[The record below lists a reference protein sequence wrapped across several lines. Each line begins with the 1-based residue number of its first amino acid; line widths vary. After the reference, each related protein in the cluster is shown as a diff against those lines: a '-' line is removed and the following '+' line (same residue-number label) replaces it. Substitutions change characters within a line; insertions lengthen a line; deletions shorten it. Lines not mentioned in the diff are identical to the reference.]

1 MMSIKNP
8 YGHKTVITPDDMSK
22 NNTKKKKRA
31 RDTKGTLLN
40 IWHLIDEKRVQLII
54 VILMII
60 CSSALSLVGPF
71 LIGRIIDTKIIPKD
85 LTGLSKY
92 IIILISVY
100 TLLSITSY
108 IGSYMMVSI
117 AQRTVYLLRD
127 NLFRHFQK
135 LPVSYF
141 DKKQHGELM
150 SRMQNDIENVSQVLN
165 SSFIQFTSSVVTL
178 IGTLSIMLY
187 LSPLLTLLTVIIIP
201 IMFISLR
208 WITARTSVLY
218 SMRQRQ
224 LGIMNGYIE
233 EIVNGQTVVKAFSQE
248 HYVMKTFNEKADN
261 VKEYSFWAVT
271 FGGLIPKVMN
281 YLNNLSFAIVAGIGG
296 ILALNESAGV
306 TVGVIVI
313 FAEYARQFTRPLS
326 DLANQFNTVLSAIAG
341 AERVFD
347 IMNEPIEQDSKDAI
361 ALKNIEGN
369 IKFNNVNF
377 RYDEE
382 QKRPTIKDLSLEI
395 KSGES
400 AALVG
405 ATGAGKT
412 TIVQLILHYYDIES
426 GEILIDGKSITEI
439 TRASLRKEI
448 GVVLQ
453 DPYLFD
459 GTILDNIMY
468 GTPNATKEEAIEAAK
483 KANAHD
489 FIINLENGYSTVL
502 KGESGSLSQG
512 ERQLISIARCLLQ
525 DPKILLLDEATSSID
540 TVTEIKIQEALETLM
555 VGRTS
560 IIIAHRLNTV
570 KKADLVFV
578 LSHGEI
584 LESGTQEELIDKQG
598 VYYHMLNA
606 GDEEQIQELQ

>member
-1 MMSIKNP
+1 MSLRNP
-8 YGHKTVITPDDMSK
+8 YGHKSVFEDK
-22 NNTKKKKRA
+22 NRTQHPTKKKKRA

-40 IWHLIDEKRVQLII
+40 IWKLIDEKRIQLIV

-60 CSSALSLVGPF
+60 CSSILSLVGPF
-71 LIGRIIDTKIIPKD
+71 LIGHIIDTKIIPKE
-85 LTGLSKY
+85 LNGLPQY
-92 IIILISVY
+92 ILLLAIVYIMLSV
-100 TLLSITSY
+100 TSY
-108 IGSYMMVSI
+108 IGSFMMVSI
-117 AQRTVYLLRD
+117 AQRTVYLLR
-127 NLFRHFQK
+127 NQLFEHFQT
-135 LPVSYF
+135 LPVAYY
-141 DKKQHGELM
+141 DQKQHGELM

-187 LSPLLTLLTVIIIP
+187 LSPLLTLLTIIIIP

-208 WITARTSVLY
+208 WISARTSVLY
-218 SMRQRQ
+218 ALRQKQ
-224 LGIMNGYIE
+224 FGIMNGYIE

-248 HYVMKTFNEKADN
+248 KHVIDTFNEKAKD
-261 VKEYSFWAVT
+261 VREYSFWSIT

-296 ILALNESAGV
+296 ILALNQTAGV

-347 IMNEPIEQDSKDAI
+347 IMDEPSEKDDKEAQDYQNINGEIEFEHVEFK
-361 ALKNIEGN
+361 
-369 IKFNNVNF
+369 
-377 RYDEE
+377 YDPN
-382 QKRPTIKDLSLEI
+382 QKVPTIKDLSFKI
-395 KSGES
+395 HNGES
-400 AALVG
+400 VALVG

-412 TIVQLILHYYDIES
+412 TIVQLILHYYEVNK
-426 GEILIDGKSITEI
+426 GRILIDGIPINKI
-439 TRASLRKEI
+439 TRESLRSSI

-453 DPYLFD
+453 DSYLFD
-459 GTILDNIMY
+459 GTIKDNIMY
-468 GTPNATKEEAIEAAK
+468 GTPNAIYEEVVEAAK

-489 FIINLENGYSTVL
+489 FIEALENGYDTVL

-512 ERQLISIARCLLQ
+512 EKQLISIARCLLQ

-540 TVTEIKIQEALETLM
+540 TVTEIKIQEALDTLM
-555 VGRTS
+555 QGRTS
-560 IIIAHRLNTV
+560 VIIAHRLNTV

-578 LSHGEI
+578 LSHGELI
-584 LESGTQEELIDKQG
+584 ESGSQDALIEQQG
-598 VYYHMLNA
+598 IYYHMLNTN
-606 GDEEQIQELQ
+606 DDEQIKELN

>member
-1 MMSIKNP
+1 MSLRNP
-8 YGHKTVITPDDMSK
+8 YGHKSVFADK
-22 NNTKKKKRA
+22 NRTQNPTKKKKRA

-40 IWHLIDEKRVQLII
+40 IWKLIDEKRIQLII

-60 CSSALSLVGPF
+60 CSSILSLVGPF
-71 LIGRIIDTKIIPKD
+71 LIGHIIDTKIIPKE
-85 LTGLSKY
+85 LNGLPQY
-92 IIILISVY
+92 IILLAIVYIMLSV
-100 TLLSITSY
+100 TSY
-108 IGSYMMVSI
+108 IGSFMMVSI
-117 AQRTVYLLRD
+117 AQRTVYLLR
-127 NLFRHFQK
+127 NQLFKHFQT
-135 LPVSYF
+135 LPVAYY
-141 DKKQHGELM
+141 DQKQHGELM

-218 SMRQRQ
+218 ALRQKQ
-224 LGIMNGYIE
+224 FGIMNGYIE

-248 HYVMKTFNEKADN
+248 KYVIDTFNEKAKD
-261 VKEYSFWAVT
+261 VREYSFWSIT

-296 ILALNESAGV
+296 ILALNQTAGV

-347 IMNEPIEQDSKDAI
+347 IMDEPSEKDDKEAQDYQDINGEIEFEHVEFK
-361 ALKNIEGN
+361 
-369 IKFNNVNF
+369 
-377 RYDEE
+377 YDPS
-382 QKRPTIKDLSLEI
+382 QKVPTIKDLSFKI
-395 KSGES
+395 NNGES
-400 AALVG
+400 VALVG

-412 TIVQLILHYYDIES
+412 TIVQLILHYYEVNK
-426 GEILIDGKSITEI
+426 GRILIDGIPINKI
-439 TRASLRKEI
+439 TRESLRSSI

-453 DPYLFD
+453 DSYLFD
-459 GTILDNIMY
+459 GTIKDNIMY
-468 GTPNATKEEAIEAAK
+468 GTPNATYEEVVEAAK

-489 FIINLENGYSTVL
+489 FIEALENGYETVL

-512 ERQLISIARCLLQ
+512 EKQLISIARCLLQ

-540 TVTEIKIQEALETLM
+540 TVTEIKIQEALDTLM
-555 VGRTS
+555 QGRTS
-560 IIIAHRLNTV
+560 VIIAHRLNTV

-578 LSHGEI
+578 LSHGELI
-584 LESGTQEELIDKQG
+584 ESGSQDALIEQQG
-598 VYYHMLNA
+598 IYYHMLNTN
-606 GDEEQIQELQ
+606 DDEQIKELN

>member
-1 MMSIKNP
+1 MSLRNP
-8 YGHKTVITPDDMSK
+8 YGHKSVFKDENHTQHP
-22 NNTKKKKRA
+22 TKKKKRA

-40 IWHLIDEKRVQLII
+40 IWKLIDEKRIQLIV

-60 CSSALSLVGPF
+60 CSSILSLVGPF
-71 LIGRIIDTKIIPKD
+71 LIGHIIDTKIIPKE
-85 LTGLSKY
+85 LNGLPQY
-92 IIILISVY
+92 IILLAIVYIMLSV
-100 TLLSITSY
+100 TSY
-108 IGSYMMVSI
+108 IGSFMMVSI
-117 AQRTVYLLRD
+117 AQRTVYLLR
-127 NLFRHFQK
+127 NQLFKHFQT
-135 LPVSYF
+135 LPVAYY
-141 DKKQHGELM
+141 DQKQHGELM

-218 SMRQRQ
+218 ALRQKQ
-224 LGIMNGYIE
+224 FGIMNGYIE

-248 HYVMKTFNEKADN
+248 KYVIDTFNEKAKD
-261 VKEYSFWAVT
+261 VREYSFWSIT

-296 ILALNESAGV
+296 ILALNQTAGV

-347 IMNEPIEQDSKDAI
+347 IMDEPSEKDDKEAQDYQNINGEIEFEHVEFK
-361 ALKNIEGN
+361 
-369 IKFNNVNF
+369 
-377 RYDEE
+377 YDPN
-382 QKRPTIKDLSLEI
+382 QKVPTIKDLSFKI
-395 KSGES
+395 HNGES
-400 AALVG
+400 VALVG

-412 TIVQLILHYYDIES
+412 TIVQLILHYYEVNK
-426 GEILIDGKSITEI
+426 GRILIDGIPINKI
-439 TRASLRKEI
+439 TRESLRSSI

-453 DPYLFD
+453 DSYLFD
-459 GTILDNIMY
+459 GTIKDNIMY
-468 GTPNATKEEAIEAAK
+468 GTPNATYEKVVEAAK

-489 FIINLENGYSTVL
+489 FIEALENGYDTVL

-512 ERQLISIARCLLQ
+512 EKQLISIARCLLQ

-540 TVTEIKIQEALETLM
+540 TVTEIKIQEALDTLM
-555 VGRTS
+555 QGRTS
-560 IIIAHRLNTV
+560 VIIAHRLNTV

-578 LSHGEI
+578 LSHGELI
-584 LESGTQEELIDKQG
+584 ESGSQDALIEQQG
-598 VYYHMLNA
+598 IYYHMLNTN
-606 GDEEQIQELQ
+606 DDEQIKELN

>member
-1 MMSIKNP
+1 MSLRNP
-8 YGHKTVITPDDMSK
+8 YGHKSVFKDENRTQHP
-22 NNTKKKKRA
+22 TKKKKRA

-40 IWHLIDEKRVQLII
+40 IWKLIDEKRIQLIV

-60 CSSALSLVGPF
+60 CSSILSLVGPF
-71 LIGRIIDTKIIPKD
+71 LIGHIIDTKIIPKE
-85 LTGLSKY
+85 LNGLPQY
-92 IIILISVY
+92 IILLAIVYIMLSV
-100 TLLSITSY
+100 TSY
-108 IGSYMMVSI
+108 IGSFMMVSI
-117 AQRTVYLLRD
+117 AQRTVYLLR
-127 NLFRHFQK
+127 NQLFKHFQT
-135 LPVSYF
+135 LPVAYY
-141 DKKQHGELM
+141 DQKQHGELM

-218 SMRQRQ
+218 ALRQKQ
-224 LGIMNGYIE
+224 FGIMNGYIE

-248 HYVMKTFNEKADN
+248 KYVIDTFNEKAKD
-261 VKEYSFWAVT
+261 VREYSFWSIT

-296 ILALNESAGV
+296 ILALNQTAGV

-347 IMNEPIEQDSKDAI
+347 IMDEPSEKDDKEAQDYQNINGEIEFEHVEFK
-361 ALKNIEGN
+361 
-369 IKFNNVNF
+369 
-377 RYDEE
+377 YDPN
-382 QKRPTIKDLSLEI
+382 QKVPTIKDLSFKI
-395 KSGES
+395 NNGES
-400 AALVG
+400 VALVG

-412 TIVQLILHYYDIES
+412 TIVQLILHYYEVNK
-426 GEILIDGKSITEI
+426 GRILIDGIPINKI
-439 TRASLRKEI
+439 TRESLRSSI

-453 DPYLFD
+453 DSYLFD
-459 GTILDNIMY
+459 GTIKDNIMY
-468 GTPNATKEEAIEAAK
+468 GTPNATYEEVVEAAK

-489 FIINLENGYSTVL
+489 FIEALENGYDTVL

-512 ERQLISIARCLLQ
+512 EKQLISIARCLLQ

-540 TVTEIKIQEALETLM
+540 TVTEIKIQEALDTLM
-555 VGRTS
+555 QGRTS
-560 IIIAHRLNTV
+560 VIIAHRLNTV

-578 LSHGEI
+578 LSHGELI
-584 LESGTQEELIDKQG
+584 ESGSQDALIEQQG
-598 VYYHMLNA
+598 IYYHMLNTN
-606 GDEEQIQELQ
+606 DDEQIKELN

>member
-1 MMSIKNP
+1 MSLRNP
-8 YGHKTVITPDDMSK
+8 YGHKSVFKDENRTQNP
-22 NNTKKKKRA
+22 TKKKKRA

-40 IWHLIDEKRVQLII
+40 IWKLIDEKRIQLII

-60 CSSALSLVGPF
+60 CSSILSLVGPF
-71 LIGRIIDTKIIPKD
+71 LIGHIIDTKIIPKE
-85 LTGLSKY
+85 LNGLPQY
-92 IIILISVY
+92 IVLLAIVYVMLSV
-100 TLLSITSY
+100 TSY
-108 IGSYMMVSI
+108 IGSFMMVSI
-117 AQRTVYLLRD
+117 AQRTVYLLR
-127 NLFRHFQK
+127 NQLFKHFQT
-135 LPVSYF
+135 LPVAYY
-141 DKKQHGELM
+141 DQKQHGELM

-218 SMRQRQ
+218 ALRQKQ
-224 LGIMNGYIE
+224 YGIMNGYIE

-248 HYVMKTFNEKADN
+248 KYVIDTFNEKAKD
-261 VKEYSFWAVT
+261 VREYSFWSIT

-296 ILALNESAGV
+296 ILALNQTAGV

-347 IMNEPIEQDSKDAI
+347 IMDEPSEKDDKEAQDYQNINGEIEFEHVEFK
-361 ALKNIEGN
+361 
-369 IKFNNVNF
+369 
-377 RYDEE
+377 YDPN
-382 QKRPTIKDLSLEI
+382 QKVPTIKDLSFKI
-395 KSGES
+395 NNGES
-400 AALVG
+400 VALVG

-412 TIVQLILHYYDIES
+412 TIVQLILHYYEVNK
-426 GEILIDGKSITEI
+426 GRILIDGIPINKI
-439 TRASLRKEI
+439 TRESLRSSI

-453 DPYLFD
+453 DSYLFD
-459 GTILDNIMY
+459 GTIKDNIMY
-468 GTPNATKEEAIEAAK
+468 GTPNATYEEVVEAAK

-489 FIINLENGYSTVL
+489 FIEALENGYDTVL

-512 ERQLISIARCLLQ
+512 EKQLISIARCLLQ

-540 TVTEIKIQEALETLM
+540 TVTEIKIQEALDTLM
-555 VGRTS
+555 QGRTS
-560 IIIAHRLNTV
+560 VIIAHRLNTV

-578 LSHGEI
+578 LSHGEFI
-584 LESGTQEELIDKQG
+584 ESGSQDALIEQKG
-598 VYYHMLNA
+598 IYYHMLNTN
-606 GDEEQIQELQ
+606 DDEQIKELN

>member
-1 MMSIKNP
+1 MSLRNP
-8 YGHKTVITPDDMSK
+8 YGHKSVFKDENRTQNP
-22 NNTKKKKRA
+22 TKKKKRA

-40 IWHLIDEKRVQLII
+40 IWKLIDEKRIQLII

-60 CSSALSLVGPF
+60 CSSILSLVGPF
-71 LIGRIIDTKIIPKD
+71 LIGHIIDTKIIPKE
-85 LTGLSKY
+85 LNGLPQY
-92 IIILISVY
+92 IVLLAIVYVMLSV
-100 TLLSITSY
+100 TSY
-108 IGSYMMVSI
+108 IGSFMMVSI
-117 AQRTVYLLRD
+117 AQRTVYLLR
-127 NLFRHFQK
+127 NQLFKHFQT
-135 LPVSYF
+135 LPVAYY
-141 DKKQHGELM
+141 DQKQHGELM

-218 SMRQRQ
+218 ALRQKQ
-224 LGIMNGYIE
+224 YGIMNGYIE

-248 HYVMKTFNEKADN
+248 KYVIDTFNEKAKD
-261 VKEYSFWAVT
+261 VREYSFWSIT

-296 ILALNESAGV
+296 ILSLNQTAGV

-347 IMNEPIEQDSKDAI
+347 IMDEPSEKDDKEAQDYQNINGEIEFEHVEFK
-361 ALKNIEGN
+361 
-369 IKFNNVNF
+369 
-377 RYDEE
+377 YDPN
-382 QKRPTIKDLSLEI
+382 QKVPTIKDLSFKI
-395 KSGES
+395 NNGES
-400 AALVG
+400 VALVG

-412 TIVQLILHYYDIES
+412 TIVQLILHYYEVNK
-426 GEILIDGKSITEI
+426 GRILIDGIPINKI
-439 TRASLRKEI
+439 TRESLRSSI

-453 DPYLFD
+453 DSYLFD
-459 GTILDNIMY
+459 GTIKDNIMY
-468 GTPNATKEEAIEAAK
+468 GTPNATYEEVVEAAK

-489 FIINLENGYSTVL
+489 FIEALENGYDTVL

-512 ERQLISIARCLLQ
+512 EKQLISIARCLLQ

-540 TVTEIKIQEALETLM
+540 TVTEIKIQEALDTLM
-555 VGRTS
+555 QGRTS
-560 IIIAHRLNTV
+560 VIIAHRLNTV

-578 LSHGEI
+578 LSHGELI
-584 LESGTQEELIDKQG
+584 ESGSQDALIEQKG
-598 VYYHMLNA
+598 IYYHMLNTN
-606 GDEEQIQELQ
+606 DDEQIKELN

>member
-1 MMSIKNP
+1 MSLRNP
-8 YGHKTVITPDDMSK
+8 YGHKSVFKDENRTQNPS
-22 NNTKKKKRA
+22 KKKKRA

-40 IWHLIDEKRVQLII
+40 IWKLIDEKRIQLIV

-60 CSSALSLVGPF
+60 CSSILSLVGPF
-71 LIGRIIDTKIIPKD
+71 LIGHIIDTKIIPKE
-85 LTGLSKY
+85 LNGLPQY
-92 IIILISVY
+92 IILLAIVYVMLSV
-100 TLLSITSY
+100 TSY
-108 IGSYMMVSI
+108 IGSFMMVSI
-117 AQRTVYLLRD
+117 AQRTVYLLR
-127 NLFRHFQK
+127 NQLFKHFQT
-135 LPVSYF
+135 LPVAYY
-141 DKKQHGELM
+141 DQKQHGELM

-218 SMRQRQ
+218 ALRQKQ
-224 LGIMNGYIE
+224 FGIMNGYIE

-248 HYVMKTFNEKADN
+248 KYVIDTFNEKAKD
-261 VKEYSFWAVT
+261 VREYSFWSIT

-296 ILALNESAGV
+296 ILALNQTAGV

-347 IMNEPIEQDSKDAI
+347 IMDEPSEKDDKEAQDYQNINGEIEFEHVEFK
-361 ALKNIEGN
+361 
-369 IKFNNVNF
+369 
-377 RYDEE
+377 YDPN
-382 QKRPTIKDLSLEI
+382 QIVPTIKDLSFKI
-395 KSGES
+395 NNGES
-400 AALVG
+400 VALVG

-412 TIVQLILHYYDIES
+412 TIVQLILHYYEVNK
-426 GEILIDGKSITEI
+426 GRILIDGIPINKI
-439 TRASLRKEI
+439 TRESLRSSI

-453 DPYLFD
+453 DSYLFD
-459 GTILDNIMY
+459 GTIKDNIMY
-468 GTPNATKEEAIEAAK
+468 GTPNATYEEVVEAAK

-489 FIINLENGYSTVL
+489 FIEALENGYDTVL

-512 ERQLISIARCLLQ
+512 EKQLISIARCLLQ

-540 TVTEIKIQEALETLM
+540 TVTEIKIQEALDTLM
-555 VGRTS
+555 QGRTS
-560 IIIAHRLNTV
+560 VIIAHRLNTV

-578 LSHGEI
+578 LSHGELI
-584 LESGTQEELIDKQG
+584 ESGSQDALIEQKG
-598 VYYHMLNA
+598 IYYHMLNTN
-606 GDEEQIQELQ
+606 DDEQIKELN

>member
-1 MMSIKNP
+1 MSLRNP
-8 YGHKTVITPDDMSK
+8 YGHKSVFKDENRTQHP
-22 NNTKKKKRA
+22 TKKKKRA

-40 IWHLIDEKRVQLII
+40 IWKLIDEKRIQLIV

-60 CSSALSLVGPF
+60 CSSILSLVGPF
-71 LIGRIIDTKIIPKD
+71 LIGHIIDTKIIPKE
-85 LTGLSKY
+85 LNGLPQY
-92 IIILISVY
+92 IILLAIVYIMLSV
-100 TLLSITSY
+100 TSY
-108 IGSYMMVSI
+108 IGSFMMVSI
-117 AQRTVYLLRD
+117 AQRTVYLLR
-127 NLFRHFQK
+127 NQLFKHFQT
-135 LPVSYF
+135 LPVAYY
-141 DKKQHGELM
+141 DQKQHGELM

-218 SMRQRQ
+218 ALRQKQ
-224 LGIMNGYIE
+224 FGIMNGYIE

-248 HYVMKTFNEKADN
+248 KYVIDTFNEKAKD
-261 VKEYSFWAVT
+261 VREYSFWSIT

-296 ILALNESAGV
+296 ILALNQTAGV

-347 IMNEPIEQDSKDAI
+347 IVDEPSEKDDKEAQDYQNINGEIEFEHVEFK
-361 ALKNIEGN
+361 
-369 IKFNNVNF
+369 
-377 RYDEE
+377 YDPN
-382 QKRPTIKDLSLEI
+382 QKVPTIKDLSFKI
-395 KSGES
+395 HNGES
-400 AALVG
+400 VALVG

-412 TIVQLILHYYDIES
+412 TIVQLILHYYEVNK
-426 GEILIDGKSITEI
+426 GRILIDGIPINKI
-439 TRASLRKEI
+439 TRESLRSSI

-453 DPYLFD
+453 DSYLFD
-459 GTILDNIMY
+459 GTIKDNIMY
-468 GTPNATKEEAIEAAK
+468 GTPNATYEKVVEAAK

-489 FIINLENGYSTVL
+489 FIEALENGYDTVL

-512 ERQLISIARCLLQ
+512 EKQLISIARCLLQ

-540 TVTEIKIQEALETLM
+540 TVTEIKIQEALDTLM
-555 VGRTS
+555 QGRTS
-560 IIIAHRLNTV
+560 VIIAHRLNTV

-578 LSHGEI
+578 LSHGELI
-584 LESGTQEELIDKQG
+584 ESGSQDALIEQQG
-598 VYYHMLNA
+598 IYYHMLNTN
-606 GDEEQIQELQ
+606 DDEQIKELN

>member
-1 MMSIKNP
+1 MSLRNP
-8 YGHKTVITPDDMSK
+8 YGHKSVFEDK
-22 NNTKKKKRA
+22 NRTQHPTKKKKRA

-40 IWHLIDEKRVQLII
+40 IWKLIDEKRIQLIV

-60 CSSALSLVGPF
+60 CSSILSLVGPF
-71 LIGRIIDTKIIPKD
+71 LIGHIIDTKIIPKE
-85 LTGLSKY
+85 LNGLPQY
-92 IIILISVY
+92 ILLLAIVYIMLSV
-100 TLLSITSY
+100 TSY
-108 IGSYMMVSI
+108 IGSFMMVSI
-117 AQRTVYLLRD
+117 AQRTVYLLR
-127 NLFRHFQK
+127 NQLFEHFQT
-135 LPVSYF
+135 LPVAYY
-141 DKKQHGELM
+141 DQKQHGELM

-187 LSPLLTLLTVIIIP
+187 LSPLLTLLTIIIIP

-218 SMRQRQ
+218 ALRQKQ

-248 HYVMKTFNEKADN
+248 KHVIDTFNEKAKD
-261 VKEYSFWAVT
+261 VREYSFWSIT

-296 ILALNESAGV
+296 ILALNQTAGV

-347 IMNEPIEQDSKDAI
+347 IMDEPSEKDDKEAQDYQNINGEIEFEHVEFK
-361 ALKNIEGN
+361 
-369 IKFNNVNF
+369 
-377 RYDEE
+377 YDPN
-382 QKRPTIKDLSLEI
+382 QKVPTIKDLSFKI
-395 KSGES
+395 HNGES
-400 AALVG
+400 VALVG

-412 TIVQLILHYYDIES
+412 TIVQLILHYYEVNK
-426 GEILIDGKSITEI
+426 GRILIDGIPINKI
-439 TRASLRKEI
+439 TRESLRSSI

-453 DPYLFD
+453 DSYLFD
-459 GTILDNIMY
+459 GTIKDNIMY
-468 GTPNATKEEAIEAAK
+468 GTPNATYEEVVEAAK

-489 FIINLENGYSTVL
+489 FIEALENGYDTVL

-512 ERQLISIARCLLQ
+512 EKQLISIARCLLQ

-540 TVTEIKIQEALETLM
+540 TVTEIKIQEALDTLM
-555 VGRTS
+555 QGRTS
-560 IIIAHRLNTV
+560 VIIAHRLNTV

-578 LSHGEI
+578 LSHGELI
-584 LESGTQEELIDKQG
+584 ESGSQDVLIEQQG
-598 VYYHMLNA
+598 IYYHMLNTN
-606 GDEEQIQELQ
+606 DDEQIKELN

>member
-1 MMSIKNP
+1 MSLRNP
-8 YGHKTVITPDDMSK
+8 YGHKSVFKDENRTQNP
-22 NNTKKKKRA
+22 TKKKKRA

-40 IWHLIDEKRVQLII
+40 IWKLIDEKRIQLII

-60 CSSALSLVGPF
+60 CSSILSLVGPF
-71 LIGRIIDTKIIPKD
+71 LIGHIIDTKIIPKE
-85 LTGLSKY
+85 LNGLPQY
-92 IIILISVY
+92 IVLLAIVYVMLSV
-100 TLLSITSY
+100 TSY
-108 IGSYMMVSI
+108 IGSFMMVSI
-117 AQRTVYLLRD
+117 AQRTVYLLR
-127 NLFRHFQK
+127 NQLFKHFQT
-135 LPVSYF
+135 LPVAYY
-141 DKKQHGELM
+141 DQKQHGELM

-218 SMRQRQ
+218 ALRQKQ
-224 LGIMNGYIE
+224 YGIMNGYIE

-248 HYVMKTFNEKADN
+248 KYVIDTFNEKAKD
-261 VKEYSFWAVT
+261 VREYSFWSIT

-296 ILALNESAGV
+296 ILALNQTAGV

-347 IMNEPIEQDSKDAI
+347 IMDEPSEKDDKEAQDYQNINGEIEFEHVEFK
-361 ALKNIEGN
+361 
-369 IKFNNVNF
+369 
-377 RYDEE
+377 YDPN
-382 QKRPTIKDLSLEI
+382 QKVPSIKDLSFKI
-395 KSGES
+395 NNGES
-400 AALVG
+400 VALVG

-412 TIVQLILHYYDIES
+412 TIVQLILHYYEVNK
-426 GEILIDGKSITEI
+426 GRILIDGIPINKI
-439 TRASLRKEI
+439 TRESLRSSI

-453 DPYLFD
+453 DSYLFD
-459 GTILDNIMY
+459 GTIKDNIMY
-468 GTPNATKEEAIEAAK
+468 GTPNATYEEVVEAAK

-489 FIINLENGYSTVL
+489 FIEALENGYDTVL

-512 ERQLISIARCLLQ
+512 EKQLISIARCLLQ

-540 TVTEIKIQEALETLM
+540 TVTEIKIQEALDTLM
-555 VGRTS
+555 QGRTS
-560 IIIAHRLNTV
+560 VIIAHRLNTV

-578 LSHGEI
+578 LSHGELI
-584 LESGTQEELIDKQG
+584 ESGSQDALIEQKG
-598 VYYHMLNA
+598 IYYHMLNTN
-606 GDEEQIQELQ
+606 DDEQIKELN

>member
-1 MMSIKNP
+1 MSLRNP
-8 YGHKTVITPDDMSK
+8 YGHKSVFEDK
-22 NNTKKKKRA
+22 NRTQHPTKKKKRA

-40 IWHLIDEKRVQLII
+40 IWKLIDEKRIQLIV

-60 CSSALSLVGPF
+60 CSSILSLVGPF
-71 LIGRIIDTKIIPKD
+71 LIGHIIDTKIIPKE
-85 LTGLSKY
+85 LNGLPQY
-92 IIILISVY
+92 IILLAIVYIMLSV
-100 TLLSITSY
+100 TSY
-108 IGSYMMVSI
+108 IGSFMMVSI
-117 AQRTVYLLRD
+117 AQRTVYLLR
-127 NLFRHFQK
+127 NQLFEHFQT
-135 LPVSYF
+135 LPVAYY
-141 DKKQHGELM
+141 DQKQHGELM

-187 LSPLLTLLTVIIIP
+187 LSPLLTLLTIIIIP

-218 SMRQRQ
+218 ALRQKQ
-224 LGIMNGYIE
+224 FGIMNGYIE

-248 HYVMKTFNEKADN
+248 KHVIDTFNEKAKD
-261 VKEYSFWAVT
+261 VREYSFWSIT

-296 ILALNESAGV
+296 ILALNQTAGV

-347 IMNEPIEQDSKDAI
+347 IMDEPSEKDDKEAQDYQNINGEIEFEHVEFK
-361 ALKNIEGN
+361 
-369 IKFNNVNF
+369 
-377 RYDEE
+377 YDPN
-382 QKRPTIKDLSLEI
+382 QKVPTIKDLSFKI
-395 KSGES
+395 HNGES
-400 AALVG
+400 VALVG

-412 TIVQLILHYYDIES
+412 TIVQLILHYYEVNK
-426 GEILIDGKSITEI
+426 GRILIDGIPINKI
-439 TRASLRKEI
+439 TRESLRSSI

-453 DPYLFD
+453 DSYLFD
-459 GTILDNIMY
+459 GTIKDNIMY
-468 GTPNATKEEAIEAAK
+468 GTPNATYEEVVEAAK

-489 FIINLENGYSTVL
+489 FIEALENGYDTVL

-512 ERQLISIARCLLQ
+512 EKQLISIARCLLQ

-540 TVTEIKIQEALETLM
+540 TVTEIKIQEALDTLM
-555 VGRTS
+555 QGRTS
-560 IIIAHRLNTV
+560 VIIAHRLNTV

-578 LSHGEI
+578 LSHGELI
-584 LESGTQEELIDKQG
+584 ESGSQDALIEQQG
-598 VYYHMLNA
+598 IYYHMLNTN
-606 GDEEQIQELQ
+606 DDEQIKELN

>member
-1 MMSIKNP
+1 MSLRNP
-8 YGHKTVITPDDMSK
+8 YGHKSVFEDK
-22 NNTKKKKRA
+22 NRTQNPTKKKKRA

-40 IWHLIDEKRVQLII
+40 IWKLIDEKRIQLIV

-60 CSSALSLVGPF
+60 CSSILSLVGPF
-71 LIGRIIDTKIIPKD
+71 LIGHIIDTKIIPKE
-85 LTGLSKY
+85 LNGLPQY
-92 IIILISVY
+92 IILLAIVYIMLSV
-100 TLLSITSY
+100 TSY
-108 IGSYMMVSI
+108 IGSFMMVSI
-117 AQRTVYLLRD
+117 AQRTVYLLR
-127 NLFRHFQK
+127 NQLFKHFQT
-135 LPVSYF
+135 LPVAYY
-141 DKKQHGELM
+141 DQKQHGELM

-187 LSPLLTLLTVIIIP
+187 LSPLLTLLTIIIIP

-218 SMRQRQ
+218 ALRQKQ
-224 LGIMNGYIE
+224 FGIMNGYIE

-248 HYVMKTFNEKADN
+248 KYVIDTFNEKAKD
-261 VKEYSFWAVT
+261 VREYSFWSIT

-296 ILALNESAGV
+296 ILALNQTAGV

-347 IMNEPIEQDSKDAI
+347 IMDEPSEKDDKEAQDYQNINGEIEFEHVEFK
-361 ALKNIEGN
+361 
-369 IKFNNVNF
+369 
-377 RYDEE
+377 YDPN
-382 QKRPTIKDLSLEI
+382 QKVPTIKDLSFKI
-395 KSGES
+395 NNGES
-400 AALVG
+400 VALVG

-412 TIVQLILHYYDIES
+412 TIVQLILHYYEVNK
-426 GEILIDGKSITEI
+426 GRILIDGIPINKI
-439 TRASLRKEI
+439 TRESLRSSI

-453 DPYLFD
+453 DSYLFD
-459 GTILDNIMY
+459 GTIKDNIMY
-468 GTPNATKEEAIEAAK
+468 GTPNATYEEVVEAAK

-489 FIINLENGYSTVL
+489 FIEALENGYDTVL

-512 ERQLISIARCLLQ
+512 EKQLISIARCLLQ

-540 TVTEIKIQEALETLM
+540 TVTEIKIQEALDTLM
-555 VGRTS
+555 QGRTS
-560 IIIAHRLNTV
+560 VIIAHRLNTV

-578 LSHGEI
+578 LSHGELI
-584 LESGTQEELIDKQG
+584 ESGSQDALIEQQG
-598 VYYHMLNA
+598 IYYHMLNTN
-606 GDEEQIQELQ
+606 DDEQIKELN

>member
-1 MMSIKNP
+1 MSIKQP
-8 YGHKTVITPDDMSK
+8 YGHQPVFKAEDFSK
-22 NNTKKKKRA
+22 KNPKKKKRA

-40 IWHLIDEKRVQLII
+40 IWNLIDETRIQLII
-54 VILMII
+54 VIFMII
-60 CSSALSLVGPF
+60 CSSILSLIGPF

-85 LTGLSKY
+85 LSGLSTY
-92 IIILISVY
+92 IVIFLIVY
-100 TLLSITSY
+100 VLLSVTSY
-108 IGSYMMVSI
+108 IGSFMMVSI

-127 NLFRHFQK
+127 QLFKHFQK
-135 LPVSYF
+135 LPVSYY

-187 LSPLLTLLTVIIIP
+187 LSPLLTLLTIIIIP
-201 IMFISLR
+201 IMFVSLR

-218 SMRQRQ
+218 ALRQKQ

-248 HYVMKTFNEKADN
+248 KYVMETFNEKAKN
-261 VKEYSFWAVT
+261 VREYSFWST
-271 FGGLIPKVMN
+271 TIGGMIPKVMN
-281 YLNNLSFAIVAGIGG
+281 YLNNLSFAIVAGVGG
-296 ILALNESAGV
+296 ILALNNIAGV

-347 IMNEPIEQDSKDAI
+347 IMNEPVEKDEDDAI
-361 ALKNIEGN
+361 DYNDINGKIE
-369 IKFNNVNF
+369 FENVVF
-377 RYDEE
+377 KYDKE
-382 QKRPTIKDLSLEI
+382 QKTATIKDLSFKI
-395 KSGES
+395 NNGES
-400 AALVG
+400 VALVG

-412 TIVQLILHYYDIES
+412 TIVQLILHYYDVNS
-426 GEILIDGKSITEI
+426 GRILIDDIPINKM
-439 TRASLRKEI
+439 TRKSLRQEI
-448 GVVLQ
+448 GVFLQ

-459 GTILDNIMY
+459 GTIKDNIMY
-468 GTPNATKEEAIEAAK
+468 GTPNATYEEVIEAAK
-483 KANAHD
+483 KANAHE
-489 FIINLENGYSTVL
+489 FIDALENGYETVL

-512 ERQLISIARCLLQ
+512 ERQLVSIARCLLQ

-578 LSHGEI
+578 LAHGELI
-584 LESGTQEELIDKQG
+584 ESGTQQDLIEQQG
-598 VYYHMLNA
+598 IYYHMLNA
-606 GDEEQIQELQ
+606 SDEEQIKELN

>member
-1 MMSIKNP
+1 MSLRNP
-8 YGHKTVITPDDMSK
+8 YGHKSVFKDENRTQHP
-22 NNTKKKKRA
+22 TKKKKRA

-40 IWHLIDEKRVQLII
+40 IWKLIDEKRIQLIV

-60 CSSALSLVGPF
+60 CSSILSLVGPF
-71 LIGRIIDTKIIPKD
+71 LIGHIIDTKIIPKE
-85 LTGLSKY
+85 LNGLPQY
-92 IIILISVY
+92 ILLLAIVYIMLSV
-100 TLLSITSY
+100 TSY
-108 IGSYMMVSI
+108 IGSFMMVSI
-117 AQRTVYLLRD
+117 AQRTVYLLR
-127 NLFRHFQK
+127 NQLFEHFQT
-135 LPVSYF
+135 LPVAYY
-141 DKKQHGELM
+141 DQKQHGELM

-187 LSPLLTLLTVIIIP
+187 LSPLLTLLTIIIIP

-218 SMRQRQ
+218 ALRQKQ
-224 LGIMNGYIE
+224 FGIMNGYIE

-248 HYVMKTFNEKADN
+248 KHVIDTFNEKAKD
-261 VKEYSFWAVT
+261 VREYSFWSIT

-296 ILALNESAGV
+296 ILALNQTAGV

-347 IMNEPIEQDSKDAI
+347 IMDEPSEKDDKEAQDYQNINGEIEFEHVEFK
-361 ALKNIEGN
+361 
-369 IKFNNVNF
+369 
-377 RYDEE
+377 YDPN
-382 QKRPTIKDLSLEI
+382 QKVPTIKDLSFKI
-395 KSGES
+395 HNGES
-400 AALVG
+400 VALVG

-412 TIVQLILHYYDIES
+412 TIVQLILHYYEVNK
-426 GEILIDGKSITEI
+426 GRILIDGIPINKI
-439 TRASLRKEI
+439 TRESLRSSI

-453 DPYLFD
+453 DSYLFD
-459 GTILDNIMY
+459 GTIKDNIMY
-468 GTPNATKEEAIEAAK
+468 GTPNATYEEVVEAAK

-489 FIINLENGYSTVL
+489 FIEALENGYDTVL

-512 ERQLISIARCLLQ
+512 EKQLISIARCLLQ

-540 TVTEIKIQEALETLM
+540 TVTEIKIQEALDTLM
-555 VGRTS
+555 QGRTS
-560 IIIAHRLNTV
+560 VIIAHRLNTV

-578 LSHGEI
+578 LSHGELI
-584 LESGTQEELIDKQG
+584 ESGSQDALIEQQG
-598 VYYHMLNA
+598 IYYHMLNTN
-606 GDEEQIQELQ
+606 DDEQIKELN

>member
-1 MMSIKNP
+1 MSLRNP
-8 YGHKTVITPDDMSK
+8 YGHKSVFKDENRTQNP
-22 NNTKKKKRA
+22 TKKKKRA

-40 IWHLIDEKRVQLII
+40 IWKLIDEKRIQLII

-60 CSSALSLVGPF
+60 CSSILSLVGPF
-71 LIGRIIDTKIIPKD
+71 LIGHIIDTKIIPKE
-85 LTGLSKY
+85 LNGLPQY
-92 IIILISVY
+92 IVLLAIVYVMLSV
-100 TLLSITSY
+100 TSY
-108 IGSYMMVSI
+108 IGSFMMVSI
-117 AQRTVYLLRD
+117 AQRTVYLLR
-127 NLFRHFQK
+127 NQLFKHFQT
-135 LPVSYF
+135 LPVAYY
-141 DKKQHGELM
+141 DQKQHGELM

-218 SMRQRQ
+218 ALRQKQ
-224 LGIMNGYIE
+224 YGIMNGYIE

-248 HYVMKTFNEKADN
+248 KYVIDTFNEKAKD
-261 VKEYSFWAVT
+261 VREYSFWSIT

-296 ILALNESAGV
+296 ILALNQTAGV

-347 IMNEPIEQDSKDAI
+347 IMDEPSEKDDKEAQDYQNINGEIEFEHVEFK
-361 ALKNIEGN
+361 
-369 IKFNNVNF
+369 
-377 RYDEE
+377 YDPN
-382 QKRPTIKDLSLEI
+382 QKVPTIKDLSFKI
-395 KSGES
+395 NNGES
-400 AALVG
+400 VALVG

-412 TIVQLILHYYDIES
+412 TIVQLILHYYEVNK
-426 GEILIDGKSITEI
+426 GRILIDGIPINKI
-439 TRASLRKEI
+439 TRESLRSSI

-453 DPYLFD
+453 DSYLFD
-459 GTILDNIMY
+459 GTIKDNIMY
-468 GTPNATKEEAIEAAK
+468 GTPNATYEEVVEAAK

-489 FIINLENGYSTVL
+489 FIEALENGYDTVL

-512 ERQLISIARCLLQ
+512 EKQLISIARCLLQ
-525 DPKILLLDEATSSID
+525 DPIILLLDEATSSID
-540 TVTEIKIQEALETLM
+540 TVTEIKIQEALDTLM
-555 VGRTS
+555 QGRTS
-560 IIIAHRLNTV
+560 VIIAHRLNTV

-578 LSHGEI
+578 LSHGELI
-584 LESGTQEELIDKQG
+584 ESGSQDALIEQKG
-598 VYYHMLNA
+598 IYYHMLNTN
-606 GDEEQIQELQ
+606 DDEQIKELN

>member
-1 MMSIKNP
+1 MSLRNP
-8 YGHKTVITPDDMSK
+8 YGHKSVFADENRTQNP
-22 NNTKKKKRA
+22 TKKKKRA

-40 IWHLIDEKRVQLII
+40 IWKLIDEKRIQLII

-60 CSSALSLVGPF
+60 CSSILSLVGPF
-71 LIGRIIDTKIIPKD
+71 LIGHIIDTKIIPKE
-85 LTGLSKY
+85 LNGLPQY
-92 IIILISVY
+92 IILLAIVYIMLSV
-100 TLLSITSY
+100 TSY
-108 IGSYMMVSI
+108 IGSFIMVSI
-117 AQRTVYLLRD
+117 AQRTVYLLR
-127 NLFRHFQK
+127 NQLFKHFQT
-135 LPVSYF
+135 LPVAYY
-141 DKKQHGELM
+141 DQKQHGELM

-218 SMRQRQ
+218 ALRQKQ
-224 LGIMNGYIE
+224 FGIMNGYIE

-248 HYVMKTFNEKADN
+248 KYVIDTFNKKAKD
-261 VKEYSFWAVT
+261 VREYSFWSIT

-296 ILALNESAGV
+296 ILALNQTAGV

-347 IMNEPIEQDSKDAI
+347 IMDEPSEKDDKEAQDYQNINGEIEFEHVEFK
-361 ALKNIEGN
+361 
-369 IKFNNVNF
+369 
-377 RYDEE
+377 YDPN
-382 QKRPTIKDLSLEI
+382 QKVPTIKDLSFKI
-395 KSGES
+395 NNGES
-400 AALVG
+400 VALVG

-412 TIVQLILHYYDIES
+412 TIVQLILHYYEVNK
-426 GEILIDGKSITEI
+426 GRILIDGIPINKI
-439 TRASLRKEI
+439 TRESLRSSI

-453 DPYLFD
+453 DSYLFD
-459 GTILDNIMY
+459 GTIKDNIMY
-468 GTPNATKEEAIEAAK
+468 GTPNATYEEVVEAAK

-489 FIINLENGYSTVL
+489 FIEALENGYDTVL

-512 ERQLISIARCLLQ
+512 EKQLISIARCLLQ

-540 TVTEIKIQEALETLM
+540 TVTEIKIQEALDTLM
-555 VGRTS
+555 QGRTS
-560 IIIAHRLNTV
+560 VIIAHRLNTV

-578 LSHGEI
+578 LSHGELI
-584 LESGTQEELIDKQG
+584 ESGSQDALIEQQG
-598 VYYHMLNA
+598 IYYHMLNTN
-606 GDEEQIQELQ
+606 DDEQIKELN

>member
-1 MMSIKNP
+1 MSLRNP
-8 YGHKTVITPDDMSK
+8 YGHKSVFADK
-22 NNTKKKKRA
+22 NRTQNPTKKKKRA

-40 IWHLIDEKRVQLII
+40 IWKLIDEKRIQLII

-60 CSSALSLVGPF
+60 CSSILSLVGPF
-71 LIGRIIDTKIIPKD
+71 LIGHIIDTKIISKE
-85 LTGLSKY
+85 LNGLPQY
-92 IIILISVY
+92 IILLAIVYVMLSV
-100 TLLSITSY
+100 TSY
-108 IGSYMMVSI
+108 IGSFMMVSI
-117 AQRTVYLLRD
+117 AQRTVYLLR
-127 NLFRHFQK
+127 NQLFKHFQT
-135 LPVSYF
+135 LPVAYY
-141 DKKQHGELM
+141 DQKQHGELM

-218 SMRQRQ
+218 ALRQKQ
-224 LGIMNGYIE
+224 FGIMNGYIE

-248 HYVMKTFNEKADN
+248 KYVIDTFNEKAKD
-261 VKEYSFWAVT
+261 VREYSFWSIT

-296 ILALNESAGV
+296 ILALNQTAGV

-347 IMNEPIEQDSKDAI
+347 IMDEPSEKDDKEAQDYQNINGEIEFEHVEFK
-361 ALKNIEGN
+361 
-369 IKFNNVNF
+369 
-377 RYDEE
+377 YDPN
-382 QKRPTIKDLSLEI
+382 QKVPTIKDLSFKI
-395 KSGES
+395 NNGES
-400 AALVG
+400 VALVG

-412 TIVQLILHYYDIES
+412 TIVQLILHYYEVNK
-426 GEILIDGKSITEI
+426 GRILIDGIPINKI
-439 TRASLRKEI
+439 TRESLRSSI

-453 DPYLFD
+453 DSYLFD
-459 GTILDNIMY
+459 GTIKDNIMY
-468 GTPNATKEEAIEAAK
+468 GTPNATYEEVVEAAK

-489 FIINLENGYSTVL
+489 FIEALENGYDTVL

-512 ERQLISIARCLLQ
+512 EKQLISIARCLLQ

-540 TVTEIKIQEALETLM
+540 TVTEIKIQEALDTLM
-555 VGRTS
+555 QGRTS
-560 IIIAHRLNTV
+560 VIIAHRLNTV

-578 LSHGEI
+578 LSHGELI
-584 LESGTQEELIDKQG
+584 ESGSQEALIEQQG
-598 VYYHMLNA
+598 IYYHMLNTN
-606 GDEEQIQELQ
+606 DDEQIKELN

>member
-1 MMSIKNP
+1 MSLRQP
-8 YGHKTVITPDDMSK
+8 YGHQTVWKADDLSKTNPR
-22 NNTKKKKRA
+22 KKKRA

-40 IWHLIDEKRVQLII
+40 IWNLIDEKRVQLIV
-54 VILMII
+54 VIFMII
-60 CSSALSLVGPF
+60 CSSLLSLVGPF

-85 LTGLSKY
+85 LSGLSQY
-92 IIILISVY
+92 IVILFVVY
-100 TLLSITSY
+100 ILLSVTSY
-108 IGSYMMVSI
+108 IGSFMMVSI
-117 AQRTVYLLRD
+117 AQRTVFLLRD
-127 NLFRHFQK
+127 QLFKHFQK
-135 LPVSYF
+135 LPVSYY

-201 IMFISLR
+201 IMFISLK

-218 SMRQRQ
+218 ALRQKQ

-248 HYVMKTFNEKADN
+248 KYVMETFNNKAKN
-261 VKEYSFWAVT
+261 VREYTFWSIT
-271 FGGLIPKVMN
+271 IGGMIPKVMN

-296 ILALNESAGV
+296 ILALNSTAGV

-347 IMNEPIEQDSKDAI
+347 IMNEPIEQDEADAI
-361 ALKNIEGN
+361 EYEDLQGDIEF
-369 IKFNNVNF
+369 KNVNF
-377 RYDEE
+377 RYDPE
-382 QKRPTIKDLSLEI
+382 QKTPTIKDLSFKI
-395 KSGES
+395 NSGES
-400 AALVG
+400 VALVG

-426 GEILIDGKSITEI
+426 GEIVIDDLPLNNI
-439 TRASLRKEI
+439 TRQSLRKEI

-459 GTILDNIMY
+459 GTIKDNIKY
-468 GTPNATKEEAIEAAK
+468 GTPNATDEQVIEAAK

-489 FIINLENGYSTVL
+489 FIEALDNGYDTEL

-512 ERQLISIARCLLQ
+512 ERQLVSIARCLLQ

-555 VGRTS
+555 IGRTS

-578 LSHGEI
+578 LAHGE
-584 LESGTQEELIDKQG
+584 LVESGTQQSLIEQQG
-598 VYYHMLNA
+598 IYYHMLNA
-606 GDEEQIQELQ
+606 GDEEQIKELN

>member
-1 MMSIKNP
+1 MSLRNP
-8 YGHKTVITPDDMSK
+8 YGHKSVFEDK
-22 NNTKKKKRA
+22 NRTQYPTKKKKRA

-40 IWHLIDEKRVQLII
+40 IWKLIDEKRIQLIV

-60 CSSALSLVGPF
+60 CSSILSLVGPF
-71 LIGRIIDTKIIPKD
+71 LIGHIIDTKIIPKE
-85 LTGLSKY
+85 LNGLPQY
-92 IIILISVY
+92 ILLLAIVYIMLSV
-100 TLLSITSY
+100 TSY
-108 IGSYMMVSI
+108 IGSFMMVSI
-117 AQRTVYLLRD
+117 AQRTVYLLR
-127 NLFRHFQK
+127 NQLFEHFQT
-135 LPVSYF
+135 LPVAYY
-141 DKKQHGELM
+141 DQKQHGELM

-187 LSPLLTLLTVIIIP
+187 LSPLLTLLTIIIIP

-218 SMRQRQ
+218 ALRQKQ
-224 LGIMNGYIE
+224 FGIMNGYIE

-248 HYVMKTFNEKADN
+248 KHVIDTFNEKAKD
-261 VKEYSFWAVT
+261 VREYSFWSIT

-296 ILALNESAGV
+296 ILALNQTAGV

-347 IMNEPIEQDSKDAI
+347 IMDEPSEKDDKEAQDYQNINGEIEFEHVEFKY
-361 ALKNIEGN
+361 NPN
-369 IKFNNVNF
+369 
-377 RYDEE
+377 
-382 QKRPTIKDLSLEI
+382 QKVPTIKDLSFKI
-395 KSGES
+395 HNGES
-400 AALVG
+400 VALVG

-412 TIVQLILHYYDIES
+412 TIVQLILHYYEVNK
-426 GEILIDGKSITEI
+426 GRILIDGIPINKI
-439 TRASLRKEI
+439 TRESLRSSI

-453 DPYLFD
+453 DSYLFD
-459 GTILDNIMY
+459 GTIKDNIMY
-468 GTPNATKEEAIEAAK
+468 GTPNATYEEVVEAAK

-489 FIINLENGYSTVL
+489 FIEALENGYDTVL

-512 ERQLISIARCLLQ
+512 EKQLISIARCLLQ

-540 TVTEIKIQEALETLM
+540 TVTEIKIQEALDTLM
-555 VGRTS
+555 QGRTS
-560 IIIAHRLNTV
+560 VIIAHRLNTV

-578 LSHGEI
+578 LSHGELI
-584 LESGTQEELIDKQG
+584 ESGSQDVLIEQQG
-598 VYYHMLNA
+598 IYYHMLNTN
-606 GDEEQIQELQ
+606 DDEQIKELN

>member
-1 MMSIKNP
+1 MSLRNP
-8 YGHKTVITPDDMSK
+8 YGHKSVFEDK
-22 NNTKKKKRA
+22 NRTQHPTKKKKRA

-40 IWHLIDEKRVQLII
+40 IWKLIDEKRIQLIV

-60 CSSALSLVGPF
+60 CSSILSLVGPF
-71 LIGRIIDTKIIPKD
+71 LIGHIIDTKIIPKE
-85 LTGLSKY
+85 LNGLPQY
-92 IIILISVY
+92 ILLLAIVYIMLSV
-100 TLLSITSY
+100 TSY
-108 IGSYMMVSI
+108 IGSFMMVSI
-117 AQRTVYLLRD
+117 AQRTVYLLR
-127 NLFRHFQK
+127 NQLFEHFQT
-135 LPVSYF
+135 LPVAYY
-141 DKKQHGELM
+141 DQKQHGELM

-218 SMRQRQ
+218 ALRQKQ
-224 LGIMNGYIE
+224 FGIMNGYIE

-248 HYVMKTFNEKADN
+248 KYVIDTFNEKAKD
-261 VKEYSFWAVT
+261 VREYSFWSIT

-296 ILALNESAGV
+296 ILALNQTAGV

-347 IMNEPIEQDSKDAI
+347 IMDEPSEKDDKEAQDYQNINGEIEFEHVEFK
-361 ALKNIEGN
+361 
-369 IKFNNVNF
+369 
-377 RYDEE
+377 YDPN
-382 QKRPTIKDLSLEI
+382 QKVPTIKDLSFKI
-395 KSGES
+395 HNGES
-400 AALVG
+400 VALVG

-412 TIVQLILHYYDIES
+412 TIVQLILHYYEVNK
-426 GEILIDGKSITEI
+426 GRILIDGIPINKI
-439 TRASLRKEI
+439 TRESLRSSI

-453 DPYLFD
+453 DSYLFD
-459 GTILDNIMY
+459 GTIKDNIMY
-468 GTPNATKEEAIEAAK
+468 GTPNATYEEVVEAAK

-489 FIINLENGYSTVL
+489 FIEALENGYDTVL

-512 ERQLISIARCLLQ
+512 EKQLISIARCLLQ

-540 TVTEIKIQEALETLM
+540 TVTEIKIQEALDTLM
-555 VGRTS
+555 QGRTS
-560 IIIAHRLNTV
+560 VIIAHRLNTV

-578 LSHGEI
+578 LSHGELI
-584 LESGTQEELIDKQG
+584 ESGSQDVLIEQQG
-598 VYYHMLNA
+598 IYYHMLNTN
-606 GDEEQIQELQ
+606 DDEQIKELN

>member
-1 MMSIKNP
+1 MSLRNP
-8 YGHKTVITPDDMSK
+8 YGHKSVFEDK
-22 NNTKKKKRA
+22 NRTQNPTKKKKRA

-40 IWHLIDEKRVQLII
+40 IWKLIDEKRIQLIV

-60 CSSALSLVGPF
+60 CSSILSLVGPF
-71 LIGRIIDTKIIPKD
+71 LIGHIIDTKIIPKE
-85 LTGLSKY
+85 LNGLPQY
-92 IIILISVY
+92 IILLAIVYIMLSV
-100 TLLSITSY
+100 TSY
-108 IGSYMMVSI
+108 IGSFMMVSI
-117 AQRTVYLLRD
+117 AQRTVYLLR
-127 NLFRHFQK
+127 NQLFKHFQT
-135 LPVSYF
+135 LPVAYY
-141 DKKQHGELM
+141 DQKQHGELM

-208 WITARTSVLY
+208 WITTRTSVLY
-218 SMRQRQ
+218 ALRQKQ
-224 LGIMNGYIE
+224 FGIMNGYIE

-248 HYVMKTFNEKADN
+248 KYVIDTFNEKAKD
-261 VKEYSFWAVT
+261 VREYSFWSIT

-296 ILALNESAGV
+296 ILALNQTAGV

-347 IMNEPIEQDSKDAI
+347 IMDEPSENDDKEAQDYQNINGEIEFEHVEFK
-361 ALKNIEGN
+361 
-369 IKFNNVNF
+369 
-377 RYDEE
+377 YDPN
-382 QKRPTIKDLSLEI
+382 QIVPTIKDLSFKI
-395 KSGES
+395 NNGES
-400 AALVG
+400 VALVG
-405 ATGAGKT
+405 TTGAGKT
-412 TIVQLILHYYDIES
+412 TIVQLILHYYEVNK
-426 GEILIDGKSITEI
+426 GRILIDGIPINKI
-439 TRASLRKEI
+439 TRESLRSSI

-453 DPYLFD
+453 DSYLFD
-459 GTILDNIMY
+459 GTIKDNIMY
-468 GTPNATKEEAIEAAK
+468 GTPNATYEEVVEAAK

-489 FIINLENGYSTVL
+489 FIEALENGYDTVL

-512 ERQLISIARCLLQ
+512 EKQLISIARCLLQ

-540 TVTEIKIQEALETLM
+540 TVTEIKIQEALDTLM
-555 VGRTS
+555 QGRTS
-560 IIIAHRLNTV
+560 VIIAHRLNTV

-578 LSHGEI
+578 LSHGELI
-584 LESGTQEELIDKQG
+584 ESGSQDALIEQQG
-598 VYYHMLNA
+598 IYYHMLNTN
-606 GDEEQIQELQ
+606 DDEQIKELN

>member
-1 MMSIKNP
+1 MSLRNP
-8 YGHKTVITPDDMSK
+8 YGHKSVFEDK
-22 NNTKKKKRA
+22 NRTQNPTKKKKRA

-40 IWHLIDEKRVQLII
+40 IWKLIDEKRIQLIV

-60 CSSALSLVGPF
+60 CSSILSLVGPF
-71 LIGRIIDTKIIPKD
+71 LIGHIIDTKIIPKE
-85 LTGLSKY
+85 LNGLPQY
-92 IIILISVY
+92 IILLAIVYIMLSV
-100 TLLSITSY
+100 TSY
-108 IGSYMMVSI
+108 IGSFMMVSI
-117 AQRTVYLLRD
+117 AQRTVYLLR
-127 NLFRHFQK
+127 NQLFKHFQT
-135 LPVSYF
+135 LPVAYY
-141 DKKQHGELM
+141 DQKQHGELM

-218 SMRQRQ
+218 ALRQKQ
-224 LGIMNGYIE
+224 FGIMNGYIE

-248 HYVMKTFNEKADN
+248 KYVIDTFNEKAKD
-261 VKEYSFWAVT
+261 VREYSFWSIT

-296 ILALNESAGV
+296 ILALNQTAGV

-347 IMNEPIEQDSKDAI
+347 IMDEPSEKDDKEAQDYQNINGEIEFEHVEFK
-361 ALKNIEGN
+361 
-369 IKFNNVNF
+369 
-377 RYDEE
+377 YDLN
-382 QKRPTIKDLSLEI
+382 QKVPTIKDLSFKI
-395 KSGES
+395 NNGES
-400 AALVG
+400 VALVG

-412 TIVQLILHYYDIES
+412 TIVQLILHYYEVNK
-426 GEILIDGKSITEI
+426 GRILIDGIPINKI
-439 TRASLRKEI
+439 TRESLRSSI

-453 DPYLFD
+453 DSYLFD
-459 GTILDNIMY
+459 GTIKDNIMY
-468 GTPNATKEEAIEAAK
+468 GTPNATYEEVVEAAK

-489 FIINLENGYSTVL
+489 FIEALENGYDTVL

-512 ERQLISIARCLLQ
+512 EKQLISIARCLLQ

-540 TVTEIKIQEALETLM
+540 TVTEIKIQEALDTLM
-555 VGRTS
+555 QGRTS
-560 IIIAHRLNTV
+560 VIIAHRLNTV

-578 LSHGEI
+578 LSHGELI
-584 LESGTQEELIDKQG
+584 ESGSQDALIEQQG
-598 VYYHMLNA
+598 IYYHMLNTN
-606 GDEEQIQELQ
+606 DEEQIKELN

>member
-1 MMSIKNP
+1 MSLRQP
-8 YGHKTVITPDDMSK
+8 YGHQTVWKADDLSKTNPR
-22 NNTKKKKRA
+22 KKKRA

-40 IWHLIDEKRVQLII
+40 IWNLIDEKRVQLIV
-54 VILMII
+54 VIFMII
-60 CSSALSLVGPF
+60 CSSLLSLVGPF

-85 LTGLSKY
+85 LSGLTQY
-92 IIILISVY
+92 IVILFVVY
-100 TLLSITSY
+100 ILLSVTSY
-108 IGSYMMVSI
+108 IGSFMMVSI
-117 AQRTVYLLRD
+117 AQRTVFLLRD
-127 NLFRHFQK
+127 QLFKHFQK
-135 LPVSYF
+135 LPVSYY

-201 IMFISLR
+201 IMFISLK

-218 SMRQRQ
+218 ALRQKQ

-248 HYVMKTFNEKADN
+248 KYVMETFNNKAKN
-261 VKEYSFWAVT
+261 VREYTFWSIT
-271 FGGLIPKVMN
+271 IGGMIPKVMN

-296 ILALNESAGV
+296 ILALNSTAGV

-347 IMNEPIEQDSKDAI
+347 IMNEPIEQDEADAI
-361 ALKNIEGN
+361 EYEDLQGDIEF
-369 IKFNNVNF
+369 KNVNF
-377 RYDEE
+377 RYDPE
-382 QKRPTIKDLSLEI
+382 QKTPTIKDLSFKI
-395 KSGES
+395 NSGES
-400 AALVG
+400 VALVG

-426 GEILIDGKSITEI
+426 GEIVIDDLPLNKI
-439 TRASLRKEI
+439 TRQSLRKEI

-459 GTILDNIMY
+459 GTIKDNIKY
-468 GTPNATKEEAIEAAK
+468 GTPNATDEQVIEAAK

-489 FIINLENGYSTVL
+489 FIEALDNGYDTEL

-512 ERQLISIARCLLQ
+512 ERQLVSIARCLLQ

-555 VGRTS
+555 IGRTS

-578 LSHGEI
+578 LAHGE
-584 LESGTQEELIDKQG
+584 LVESGTQQSLIEQQG
-598 VYYHMLNA
+598 IYYHMLNA
-606 GDEEQIQELQ
+606 GDEEQIKELN

>member
-1 MMSIKNP
+1 MSLRNP
-8 YGHKTVITPDDMSK
+8 YGHKSVFKDENRTQNP
-22 NNTKKKKRA
+22 TKKKKRA

-40 IWHLIDEKRVQLII
+40 IWKLIDEKRIQLII

-60 CSSALSLVGPF
+60 CSSILSLVGPF
-71 LIGRIIDTKIIPKD
+71 LIGHIIDTKIIPKE
-85 LTGLSKY
+85 LNGLPQY
-92 IIILISVY
+92 IVLLAIVYVMLSV
-100 TLLSITSY
+100 TSY
-108 IGSYMMVSI
+108 IGSFMMVSI
-117 AQRTVYLLRD
+117 AQRTVYLLR
-127 NLFRHFQK
+127 NQLFKHFQT
-135 LPVSYF
+135 LPVAYY
-141 DKKQHGELM
+141 DQKQHGELM

-218 SMRQRQ
+218 ALRQKQ
-224 LGIMNGYIE
+224 YGIMNGYIE

-248 HYVMKTFNEKADN
+248 KYVIDTFNEKAKD
-261 VKEYSFWAVT
+261 VREYSFWSIT

-296 ILALNESAGV
+296 ILALNQTAGV

-347 IMNEPIEQDSKDAI
+347 IMDEPSEKDDKEAQDYQNINGEIEFEHVEFK
-361 ALKNIEGN
+361 
-369 IKFNNVNF
+369 
-377 RYDEE
+377 YDPN
-382 QKRPTIKDLSLEI
+382 QKVPTIKDLSFKI
-395 KSGES
+395 NNGES
-400 AALVG
+400 VALVG

-412 TIVQLILHYYDIES
+412 TIVQLILHYYEVNK
-426 GEILIDGKSITEI
+426 GRILIDGIPINKI
-439 TRASLRKEI
+439 TRESLRSSI

-453 DPYLFD
+453 DSYLFD
-459 GTILDNIMY
+459 GTIKDNIMY
-468 GTPNATKEEAIEAAK
+468 GTPNATYEEVVEAAK

-489 FIINLENGYSTVL
+489 FIEALENGYDTVL

-512 ERQLISIARCLLQ
+512 EKQLISIARCLLQ

-540 TVTEIKIQEALETLM
+540 TVTEIKIQEALDTLM
-555 VGRTS
+555 QGRTS
-560 IIIAHRLNTV
+560 VIIAHRLNTV
-570 KKADLVFV
+570 KKANLVFV
-578 LSHGEI
+578 LSHGELI
-584 LESGTQEELIDKQG
+584 ESGSQDALIEQKG
-598 VYYHMLNA
+598 IYYHMLNTN
-606 GDEEQIQELQ
+606 DDEQIKELN

>member
-1 MMSIKNP
+1 MSLRNP
-8 YGHKTVITPDDMSK
+8 YGHKSVFADK
-22 NNTKKKKRA
+22 NRTQNPTKKKKRA

-40 IWHLIDEKRVQLII
+40 IWKLIDEKRIQLII

-60 CSSALSLVGPF
+60 CSSILSLVGPF
-71 LIGRIIDTKIIPKD
+71 LIGHIIDTKIIPKE
-85 LTGLSKY
+85 LNGLPQY
-92 IIILISVY
+92 IILLAIVYIMLSV
-100 TLLSITSY
+100 TSY
-108 IGSYMMVSI
+108 IGSFMMVSI
-117 AQRTVYLLRD
+117 AQRTVYLLR
-127 NLFRHFQK
+127 NQLFKHFQT
-135 LPVSYF
+135 LPVAYY
-141 DKKQHGELM
+141 DQKQHGELM

-218 SMRQRQ
+218 ALRQKQ
-224 LGIMNGYIE
+224 FGIMNGYIE

-248 HYVMKTFNEKADN
+248 KYVIDTFNEKAKD
-261 VKEYSFWAVT
+261 VREYSFWSIT

-281 YLNNLSFAIVAGIGG
+281 YLNNLSFAIVVGIGG
-296 ILALNESAGV
+296 ILALNQTAGV

-347 IMNEPIEQDSKDAI
+347 IMDEPSEKDDKEAQDYQNINGEIEFEHVEFK
-361 ALKNIEGN
+361 
-369 IKFNNVNF
+369 
-377 RYDEE
+377 YDPN
-382 QKRPTIKDLSLEI
+382 QKVPTIKDLSFKI
-395 KSGES
+395 NNGES
-400 AALVG
+400 VALVG

-412 TIVQLILHYYDIES
+412 TIVQLILHYYEVNK
-426 GEILIDGKSITEI
+426 GRILIDGIPINKI
-439 TRASLRKEI
+439 TRESLRSSI

-453 DPYLFD
+453 DSYLFD
-459 GTILDNIMY
+459 GTIKDNIMY
-468 GTPNATKEEAIEAAK
+468 GTPNATYEEVVEAAK

-489 FIINLENGYSTVL
+489 FIESLENGYDTVL

-512 ERQLISIARCLLQ
+512 EKQLISIARCLLQ

-540 TVTEIKIQEALETLM
+540 TVTEIKIQEALDTLM
-555 VGRTS
+555 QGRTS
-560 IIIAHRLNTV
+560 VIIAHRLNTV

-578 LSHGEI
+578 LSHGELI
-584 LESGTQEELIDKQG
+584 ESGSQDALIEQQG
-598 VYYHMLNA
+598 IYYHMLNTN
-606 GDEEQIQELQ
+606 DDEQIKELN

>member
-1 MMSIKNP
+1 MSLRNP
-8 YGHKTVITPDDMSK
+8 YGHKSVFEDK
-22 NNTKKKKRA
+22 NRTQNPTKKKKRA

-40 IWHLIDEKRVQLII
+40 IWKLIDEKRIQLIV

-60 CSSALSLVGPF
+60 CSSILSLVGPF
-71 LIGRIIDTKIIPKD
+71 LIGHIIDTKIIPKE
-85 LTGLSKY
+85 LNGLPQY
-92 IIILISVY
+92 IILLAIVYIMLSV
-100 TLLSITSY
+100 TSY
-108 IGSYMMVSI
+108 IGSFMMVSI
-117 AQRTVYLLRD
+117 AQRTVYLLR
-127 NLFRHFQK
+127 NQLFKHFQTF
-135 LPVSYF
+135 PVAYY
-141 DKKQHGELM
+141 DQKQHGELM

-218 SMRQRQ
+218 ALRQKQ
-224 LGIMNGYIE
+224 FGIMNGYIE

-248 HYVMKTFNEKADN
+248 KYVIDTFNEKAKD
-261 VKEYSFWAVT
+261 VREYSFWSIT

-296 ILALNESAGV
+296 ILALNQTAGV

-347 IMNEPIEQDSKDAI
+347 IMDEPSEKDDKEAQDYQNINGEIEFEHVEFK
-361 ALKNIEGN
+361 
-369 IKFNNVNF
+369 
-377 RYDEE
+377 YDPN
-382 QKRPTIKDLSLEI
+382 QKVPTIKDLSFKI
-395 KSGES
+395 NNGES
-400 AALVG
+400 VALVG

-412 TIVQLILHYYDIES
+412 TIVQLILHYYEVNK
-426 GEILIDGKSITEI
+426 GRILIDGIPINKI
-439 TRASLRKEI
+439 TRESLRSSI

-453 DPYLFD
+453 DSYLFD
-459 GTILDNIMY
+459 GTIKDNIMY
-468 GTPNATKEEAIEAAK
+468 GTPNATYEEVVEAAK

-489 FIINLENGYSTVL
+489 FIEALENGYDTVL

-512 ERQLISIARCLLQ
+512 EKQLISIARCLLQ

-540 TVTEIKIQEALETLM
+540 TVTEIKIQEALDTLM
-555 VGRTS
+555 QGRTS
-560 IIIAHRLNTV
+560 VIIAHRLNTV

-578 LSHGEI
+578 LSHGELI
-584 LESGTQEELIDKQG
+584 ESGSQDALIEQQG
-598 VYYHMLNA
+598 IYYHMLNTN
-606 GDEEQIQELQ
+606 DDEQIKELN

>member
-1 MMSIKNP
+1 MSLRNP
-8 YGHKTVITPDDMSK
+8 YGHKSVFEDENRTQKP
-22 NNTKKKKRA
+22 TKKKKRA

-40 IWHLIDEKRVQLII
+40 LWKLIDEKRIQLIV

-60 CSSALSLVGPF
+60 CSSILSLVGPF
-71 LIGRIIDTKIIPKD
+71 LIGHIIDTKIIPKE
-85 LTGLSKY
+85 LNGLPQY
-92 IIILISVY
+92 IILLAIVYVMLSV
-100 TLLSITSY
+100 TSY
-108 IGSYMMVSI
+108 IGSFMMVSI
-117 AQRTVYLLRD
+117 AQRTVYLLR
-127 NLFRHFQK
+127 NQLFKHFQT
-135 LPVSYF
+135 LPVAYY
-141 DKKQHGELM
+141 DQKQHGELM

-218 SMRQRQ
+218 ALRQKQ
-224 LGIMNGYIE
+224 FGIMNGYIE

-248 HYVMKTFNEKADN
+248 KYVIDTFNEKAKD
-261 VKEYSFWAVT
+261 VREYSFWSIT

-296 ILALNESAGV
+296 ILALNQTAGV

-347 IMNEPIEQDSKDAI
+347 IMDEPSEKDDKEAQNYQNINGEIEFEHVEFK
-361 ALKNIEGN
+361 
-369 IKFNNVNF
+369 
-377 RYDEE
+377 YDPN
-382 QKRPTIKDLSLEI
+382 QKVPTIKDLSFKI
-395 KSGES
+395 NNGES
-400 AALVG
+400 VALVG

-412 TIVQLILHYYDIES
+412 TIVQLILHYYEVNK
-426 GEILIDGKSITEI
+426 GRILIDGIPINKI
-439 TRASLRKEI
+439 TRESLRSSI

-453 DPYLFD
+453 DSYLFD
-459 GTILDNIMY
+459 GTIKDNIMY
-468 GTPNATKEEAIEAAK
+468 GTPNATYEEVVEAAK

-489 FIINLENGYSTVL
+489 FIEALENGYDTVL

-512 ERQLISIARCLLQ
+512 EKQLISIARCLLQ

-540 TVTEIKIQEALETLM
+540 TVTEIKIQEALDTLM
-555 VGRTS
+555 QGRTS
-560 IIIAHRLNTV
+560 VIIAHRLNTV

-578 LSHGEI
+578 LSHGELI
-584 LESGTQEELIDKQG
+584 ESGSQEALIEQQG
-598 VYYHMLNA
+598 IYYHMLNTN
-606 GDEEQIQELQ
+606 DDEQIKELN

>member
-1 MMSIKNP
+1 MSLRNP
-8 YGHKTVITPDDMSK
+8 YGHKSVFEDD
-22 NNTKKKKRA
+22 NRTQNPTKKKKRA

-40 IWHLIDEKRVQLII
+40 IWKLIDEKRIQLIV

-60 CSSALSLVGPF
+60 CSSILSLVGPF
-71 LIGRIIDTKIIPKD
+71 LIGHIIDTKIIPKE
-85 LTGLSKY
+85 LNGLPQY
-92 IIILISVY
+92 IILLAIVYIMLSV
-100 TLLSITSY
+100 TSY
-108 IGSYMMVSI
+108 IGSFMMVSI
-117 AQRTVYLLRD
+117 AQRTVYLLR
-127 NLFRHFQK
+127 NQLFKHFQT
-135 LPVSYF
+135 LPVAYY
-141 DKKQHGELM
+141 DQKQHGELM

-218 SMRQRQ
+218 ALRQKQ
-224 LGIMNGYIE
+224 FGIMNGYIE

-248 HYVMKTFNEKADN
+248 KYVIDTFNEKAKD
-261 VKEYSFWAVT
+261 VREYSFWSIT

-296 ILALNESAGV
+296 ILALNQTAGV

-347 IMNEPIEQDSKDAI
+347 IMDEPSEKDDKEAQDYQDINGEIEFEHVEFK
-361 ALKNIEGN
+361 
-369 IKFNNVNF
+369 
-377 RYDEE
+377 YDPS
-382 QKRPTIKDLSLEI
+382 QKVPTIKDLSFKI
-395 KSGES
+395 NNGES
-400 AALVG
+400 VALVG

-412 TIVQLILHYYDIES
+412 TIVQLILHYYEVNK
-426 GEILIDGKSITEI
+426 GRILIDGIPINKI
-439 TRASLRKEI
+439 TRESLRSSI

-453 DPYLFD
+453 DSYLFD
-459 GTILDNIMY
+459 GTIKDNIMY
-468 GTPNATKEEAIEAAK
+468 GTPNATYEEVVEAAK

-489 FIINLENGYSTVL
+489 FIESLENGYDTVL

-512 ERQLISIARCLLQ
+512 EKQLISIARCLLQ
-525 DPKILLLDEATSSID
+525 DPKILLSDEATSSID
-540 TVTEIKIQEALETLM
+540 TVTEIKIQEALDTLM
-555 VGRTS
+555 QGRTS
-560 IIIAHRLNTV
+560 VIIAHRLNTV

-578 LSHGEI
+578 LSHGELI
-584 LESGTQEELIDKQG
+584 ESGSQDALIEQQG
-598 VYYHMLNA
+598 IYYHMLNTN
-606 GDEEQIQELQ
+606 DDEQIKELN

>member
-1 MMSIKNP
+1 MSLRNP
-8 YGHKTVITPDDMSK
+8 YGHKSVFEDK
-22 NNTKKKKRA
+22 NRTQHPTKKKKRA

-40 IWHLIDEKRVQLII
+40 IWKLIDEKRIQLIV

-60 CSSALSLVGPF
+60 CSSILSLVGPF
-71 LIGRIIDTKIIPKD
+71 LIGHIIDTKIIPKE
-85 LTGLSKY
+85 LNGLPQY
-92 IIILISVY
+92 ILLLAIVYIMLSV
-100 TLLSITSY
+100 TSY
-108 IGSYMMVSI
+108 IGSFMMVSN
-117 AQRTVYLLRD
+117 AQRTVYLLR
-127 NLFRHFQK
+127 NQLFEHFQT
-135 LPVSYF
+135 LPVAYY
-141 DKKQHGELM
+141 DQKQHGELM

-187 LSPLLTLLTVIIIP
+187 LSPLLTLLTIIIIP

-218 SMRQRQ
+218 ALRQKQ
-224 LGIMNGYIE
+224 FGIMNGYIE

-248 HYVMKTFNEKADN
+248 KHVIDTFNEKAKD
-261 VKEYSFWAVT
+261 VREYSFWSIT

-296 ILALNESAGV
+296 ILALNQTAGV

-347 IMNEPIEQDSKDAI
+347 IMDEPSEKDDKEAQDYQNINGEIEFEHVEFK
-361 ALKNIEGN
+361 
-369 IKFNNVNF
+369 
-377 RYDEE
+377 YDPN
-382 QKRPTIKDLSLEI
+382 QKVPTIKDLSFKI
-395 KSGES
+395 HNGES
-400 AALVG
+400 VALVG

-412 TIVQLILHYYDIES
+412 TIVQLILHYYEVNK
-426 GEILIDGKSITEI
+426 GRILIDGIPINKI
-439 TRASLRKEI
+439 TRESLRSSI

-453 DPYLFD
+453 DSYLFD
-459 GTILDNIMY
+459 GTIKDNIMY
-468 GTPNATKEEAIEAAK
+468 GTPNATYEEVVEAAK

-489 FIINLENGYSTVL
+489 FIEALENGYDTVL

-512 ERQLISIARCLLQ
+512 EKQLISIARCLLQ

-540 TVTEIKIQEALETLM
+540 TVTEIKIQEALDTLM
-555 VGRTS
+555 QGRTS
-560 IIIAHRLNTV
+560 VIIAHRLNTV

-578 LSHGEI
+578 LSHGELI
-584 LESGTQEELIDKQG
+584 ESGSQDALIEQQG
-598 VYYHMLNA
+598 IYYHMLNTN
-606 GDEEQIQELQ
+606 DDEQIKELN

>member
-1 MMSIKNP
+1 MSLRNP
-8 YGHKTVITPDDMSK
+8 YGHKSVFKDENPTQHP
-22 NNTKKKKRA
+22 TKKKKRA

-40 IWHLIDEKRVQLII
+40 IWKLIDEKRIQLIV

-60 CSSALSLVGPF
+60 CSSILSLVGPF
-71 LIGRIIDTKIIPKD
+71 LIGHIIDTKIIPKE
-85 LTGLSKY
+85 LNGLPQY
-92 IIILISVY
+92 IILLAIVYIMLSV
-100 TLLSITSY
+100 TSY
-108 IGSYMMVSI
+108 IGSFMMVSI
-117 AQRTVYLLRD
+117 AQRTVYLLR
-127 NLFRHFQK
+127 NQLFKHFQT
-135 LPVSYF
+135 LPVAYY
-141 DKKQHGELM
+141 DQKQHGELM

-218 SMRQRQ
+218 ALRQKQ
-224 LGIMNGYIE
+224 FGIMNGYIE

-248 HYVMKTFNEKADN
+248 KYVIDTFNEKAKD
-261 VKEYSFWAVT
+261 VREYSFWSIT

-296 ILALNESAGV
+296 ILALNQTAGV

-347 IMNEPIEQDSKDAI
+347 IMDEPSEKDDKEAQDYQNINGEIEFEHVEFK
-361 ALKNIEGN
+361 
-369 IKFNNVNF
+369 
-377 RYDEE
+377 YDPN
-382 QKRPTIKDLSLEI
+382 QKVPTIKDLSFKI
-395 KSGES
+395 HNGES
-400 AALVG
+400 VALVG

-412 TIVQLILHYYDIES
+412 TIVQLILHYYEVNK
-426 GEILIDGKSITEI
+426 GRILIDGIPINKI
-439 TRASLRKEI
+439 TRESLRSSI

-453 DPYLFD
+453 DSYLFD
-459 GTILDNIMY
+459 GTIKDNIMY
-468 GTPNATKEEAIEAAK
+468 GTPNATYEKVVEAAK

-489 FIINLENGYSTVL
+489 FIEALENGYDTVL

-512 ERQLISIARCLLQ
+512 EKQLISIARCLLQ

-540 TVTEIKIQEALETLM
+540 TVTEIKIQEALDTLM
-555 VGRTS
+555 QGKTS
-560 IIIAHRLNTV
+560 VIIAHRLNTV

-578 LSHGEI
+578 LSHGELI
-584 LESGTQEELIDKQG
+584 ESGSQDALIEQQG
-598 VYYHMLNA
+598 IYYHMLNTN
-606 GDEEQIQELQ
+606 DDEQIKELN

>member
-1 MMSIKNP
+1 MSLRNP
-8 YGHKTVITPDDMSK
+8 YGHKSVFEDENRTQKP
-22 NNTKKKKRA
+22 TKKKKRA

-40 IWHLIDEKRVQLII
+40 IWKLIDEKRIQLIV

-60 CSSALSLVGPF
+60 CSSILSLVGPF
-71 LIGRIIDTKIIPKD
+71 LIGHIIDAKIIPKE
-85 LTGLSKY
+85 LNGLPQY
-92 IIILISVY
+92 IILLAIVYVILSV
-100 TLLSITSY
+100 TSY
-108 IGSYMMVSI
+108 IGSFMMVSI
-117 AQRTVYLLRD
+117 AQRTVYLLR
-127 NLFRHFQK
+127 NQLFKHFQT
-135 LPVSYF
+135 LPVAYY
-141 DKKQHGELM
+141 DQKQHGELM

-218 SMRQRQ
+218 ALRQKQ
-224 LGIMNGYIE
+224 FGIMNGYIE

-248 HYVMKTFNEKADN
+248 KYVIDTFNEKAKD
-261 VKEYSFWAVT
+261 VREYSFWSIT

-296 ILALNESAGV
+296 ILALNQTAGV

-347 IMNEPIEQDSKDAI
+347 IMDEPSEKDDKEAQDYQNINGEIEFEHVEFK
-361 ALKNIEGN
+361 
-369 IKFNNVNF
+369 
-377 RYDEE
+377 YDPN
-382 QKRPTIKDLSLEI
+382 QKVPTIKDLSFKI
-395 KSGES
+395 NNGES
-400 AALVG
+400 VALVG

-412 TIVQLILHYYDIES
+412 TIVQLILHYYEVNK
-426 GEILIDGKSITEI
+426 GRILIDGIPINKI
-439 TRASLRKEI
+439 TRESLRSSI

-453 DPYLFD
+453 DSYLFD
-459 GTILDNIMY
+459 GTIKDNIMY
-468 GTPNATKEEAIEAAK
+468 GTPNATYEEVVEAAK

-489 FIINLENGYSTVL
+489 FIEALENGYDTVL

-512 ERQLISIARCLLQ
+512 EKQLISIARCLLQ

-540 TVTEIKIQEALETLM
+540 TVTEIKIQEALDTLM
-555 VGRTS
+555 QGRTS
-560 IIIAHRLNTV
+560 VIIAHRLNTV

-578 LSHGEI
+578 LSHGELI
-584 LESGTQEELIDKQG
+584 ESGSQDALIEQKG
-598 VYYHMLNA
+598 IYYHMLNTN
-606 GDEEQIQELQ
+606 DDEQIKELN

>member
-1 MMSIKNP
+1 MSLRNP
-8 YGHKTVITPDDMSK
+8 YGHKSVFADENRTQNP
-22 NNTKKKKRA
+22 TKKKKRA

-40 IWHLIDEKRVQLII
+40 IWKLIDEKRIQLII

-60 CSSALSLVGPF
+60 CSSILSLVGPF
-71 LIGRIIDTKIIPKD
+71 LIGHIIDTKIIPKE
-85 LTGLSKY
+85 LNGLPQY
-92 IIILISVY
+92 IILLAIVYVMLSV
-100 TLLSITSY
+100 TSY
-108 IGSYMMVSI
+108 IGSFMMVSI
-117 AQRTVYLLRD
+117 AQRTVYLLR
-127 NLFRHFQK
+127 NQFFKHFQT
-135 LPVSYF
+135 LPVAYY
-141 DKKQHGELM
+141 DQKQHGELM

-218 SMRQRQ
+218 ALRQKQ
-224 LGIMNGYIE
+224 FGIMNGYIE

-248 HYVMKTFNEKADN
+248 KYVIDTFNEKAKD
-261 VKEYSFWAVT
+261 VREYSFWSIT

-296 ILALNESAGV
+296 ILALNQTAGV

-347 IMNEPIEQDSKDAI
+347 IMDEPSEKDDKEAQDYQNINGEIEFEHVEFK
-361 ALKNIEGN
+361 
-369 IKFNNVNF
+369 
-377 RYDEE
+377 YDPN
-382 QKRPTIKDLSLEI
+382 QKVPTIKDLSFKI
-395 KSGES
+395 NNGES
-400 AALVG
+400 VALVG

-412 TIVQLILHYYDIES
+412 TIVQLILHYYKVNK
-426 GEILIDGKSITEI
+426 GRILIDGIPINKI
-439 TRASLRKEI
+439 TRESLRSSI

-453 DPYLFD
+453 DSYLFD
-459 GTILDNIMY
+459 GTIKDNIMY
-468 GTPNATKEEAIEAAK
+468 GTPNATYEEVVEAAK

-489 FIINLENGYSTVL
+489 FIEALENGYDTVL

-512 ERQLISIARCLLQ
+512 EKQLISIARCLLQ

-540 TVTEIKIQEALETLM
+540 TVTEIKIQEALDTLM
-555 VGRTS
+555 QGRTS
-560 IIIAHRLNTV
+560 VIIAHRLNTV

-578 LSHGEI
+578 LSHGELI
-584 LESGTQEELIDKQG
+584 ESGSQDALIEQQG
-598 VYYHMLNA
+598 IYYHMLNTN
-606 GDEEQIQELQ
+606 DDEQIKELN

>member
-1 MMSIKNP
+1 MSLRNP
-8 YGHKTVITPDDMSK
+8 YGHKSVFKDENRTQHP
-22 NNTKKKKRA
+22 TKKKKRA

-40 IWHLIDEKRVQLII
+40 IWKLIDEKRIQLIV

-60 CSSALSLVGPF
+60 CSSILSLVGPF
-71 LIGRIIDTKIIPKD
+71 LIGHIIDTKIIPKE
-85 LTGLSKY
+85 LNGLPQY
-92 IIILISVY
+92 IILLAIVYIMLSV
-100 TLLSITSY
+100 TSY
-108 IGSYMMVSI
+108 IGSFMMVSI
-117 AQRTVYLLRD
+117 AQRTVYLLR
-127 NLFRHFQK
+127 NQLFKHFQT
-135 LPVSYF
+135 LHVAYY
-141 DKKQHGELM
+141 DQKQHGELM

-218 SMRQRQ
+218 ALRQKQ
-224 LGIMNGYIE
+224 FGIMNGYIE

-248 HYVMKTFNEKADN
+248 KYVIDTFNEKAKD
-261 VKEYSFWAVT
+261 VREYSFWSIT

-296 ILALNESAGV
+296 ILALNQTAGV

-347 IMNEPIEQDSKDAI
+347 IMDEPSEKDDKEAQDYQNINGEIEFEHVEFK
-361 ALKNIEGN
+361 
-369 IKFNNVNF
+369 
-377 RYDEE
+377 YDPN
-382 QKRPTIKDLSLEI
+382 QKVPTIKDLSFKI
-395 KSGES
+395 HNGES
-400 AALVG
+400 VALVG

-412 TIVQLILHYYDIES
+412 TIVQLILHYYEVNK
-426 GEILIDGKSITEI
+426 GRILIDGIPINKI
-439 TRASLRKEI
+439 TRESLRSSI

-453 DPYLFD
+453 DSYLFD
-459 GTILDNIMY
+459 GTIKDNIMY
-468 GTPNATKEEAIEAAK
+468 GTPNATYEKVVEAAK

-489 FIINLENGYSTVL
+489 FIEALENGYDTVL

-512 ERQLISIARCLLQ
+512 EKQLISIARCLLQ

-540 TVTEIKIQEALETLM
+540 TVTEIKIQEALDTLM
-555 VGRTS
+555 QGRTS
-560 IIIAHRLNTV
+560 VIIAHRLNTV

-578 LSHGEI
+578 LSHGELI
-584 LESGTQEELIDKQG
+584 ESGSQDALIEQQG
-598 VYYHMLNA
+598 IYYHMLNTN
-606 GDEEQIQELQ
+606 DDEQIKELN

>member
-1 MMSIKNP
+1 MSLRNP
-8 YGHKTVITPDDMSK
+8 YGHKSVFKDENRTQNP
-22 NNTKKKKRA
+22 TKKKKRA

-40 IWHLIDEKRVQLII
+40 IWKLIDEKRIQLII

-60 CSSALSLVGPF
+60 CSSILSLVGPF
-71 LIGRIIDTKIIPKD
+71 LIGHIIDTKIIPKE
-85 LTGLSKY
+85 LNGLPQY
-92 IIILISVY
+92 IVLLAIVYVMLSV
-100 TLLSITSY
+100 TSY
-108 IGSYMMVSI
+108 IGSFMMVSI
-117 AQRTVYLLRD
+117 AQRTVYLLR
-127 NLFRHFQK
+127 NQLFKHFQT
-135 LPVSYF
+135 LPVAYY
-141 DKKQHGELM
+141 DQKQHGELM

-218 SMRQRQ
+218 ALRQKQ
-224 LGIMNGYIE
+224 YGIMNGYIE

-248 HYVMKTFNEKADN
+248 KYVIDTFNEKAKD
-261 VKEYSFWAVT
+261 VREYSFWSIT

-296 ILALNESAGV
+296 ILALNQTAGV

-347 IMNEPIEQDSKDAI
+347 IMDEPSEKDDKEAQDYQNINGEIEFEHVEFK
-361 ALKNIEGN
+361 
-369 IKFNNVNF
+369 
-377 RYDEE
+377 YDPN
-382 QKRPTIKDLSLEI
+382 QKVPTIKDLSFKI
-395 KSGES
+395 NNGES
-400 AALVG
+400 VALVG

-412 TIVQLILHYYDIES
+412 TIVQLILHYYEVNK
-426 GEILIDGKSITEI
+426 GRILIDGIPINKI
-439 TRASLRKEI
+439 TRESLRSSI

-453 DPYLFD
+453 DSYLFD
-459 GTILDNIMY
+459 GTIKDNIMY
-468 GTPNATKEEAIEAAK
+468 GTPNATYEEVVEAAK

-489 FIINLENGYSTVL
+489 FIEALENGYDTVL

-512 ERQLISIARCLLQ
+512 EKQLISIARCLLQ

-540 TVTEIKIQEALETLM
+540 TVTEIKIQEALDTLM
-555 VGRTS
+555 QGRTS
-560 IIIAHRLNTV
+560 VIIAHRLNTV

-578 LSHGEI
+578 LSHGELI
-584 LESGTQEELIDKQG
+584 ESGSQDALIEQKG
-598 VYYHMLNA
+598 IYYHMLNTN
-606 GDEEQIQELQ
+606 DDEQIKELI

>member
-1 MMSIKNP
+1 MSLRNP
-8 YGHKTVITPDDMSK
+8 YGHKSVFADENRTQNP
-22 NNTKKKKRA
+22 TKKKKRA

-40 IWHLIDEKRVQLII
+40 IWKLIDEKRIQLIV

-60 CSSALSLVGPF
+60 CSSILSLVGPF
-71 LIGRIIDTKIIPKD
+71 LIGHIIDTKIIPKE
-85 LTGLSKY
+85 LNGLPQY
-92 IIILISVY
+92 IILLAIVYVMLSV
-100 TLLSITSY
+100 TSY
-108 IGSYMMVSI
+108 IGSFMMVSI
-117 AQRTVYLLRD
+117 AQRTVYLLR
-127 NLFRHFQK
+127 NKLFEHFQT
-135 LPVSYF
+135 LPVAYY
-141 DKKQHGELM
+141 DQKQHGELM

-218 SMRQRQ
+218 ALRQKQ
-224 LGIMNGYIE
+224 FGIMNGYIE

-248 HYVMKTFNEKADN
+248 KYVIDTFNEKAKD
-261 VKEYSFWAVT
+261 VREYSFWSIT

-296 ILALNESAGV
+296 ILALNQTAGV

-347 IMNEPIEQDSKDAI
+347 IMDEPSEKDDKEAQDYQNINGEIEFEHVEFK
-361 ALKNIEGN
+361 
-369 IKFNNVNF
+369 
-377 RYDEE
+377 YDPN
-382 QKRPTIKDLSLEI
+382 QKVPTIKDLSFKI
-395 KSGES
+395 NNGES
-400 AALVG
+400 VALVG

-412 TIVQLILHYYDIES
+412 TIVQLILHYYEVNK
-426 GEILIDGKSITEI
+426 GRILIDGIPINKI
-439 TRASLRKEI
+439 TRESLRSSI

-453 DPYLFD
+453 DSYLFD
-459 GTILDNIMY
+459 GTIKDNIMY
-468 GTPNATKEEAIEAAK
+468 GTPNATYEEVIEAAK

-489 FIINLENGYSTVL
+489 FIEALENGYDTVL

-512 ERQLISIARCLLQ
+512 EKQLISIARCLLQ

-540 TVTEIKIQEALETLM
+540 TVTEIKIQEALDTLM
-555 VGRTS
+555 QGRTS
-560 IIIAHRLNTV
+560 VIIAHRLNTV

-578 LSHGEI
+578 LSHGELI
-584 LESGTQEELIDKQG
+584 ESGSQDALIEQQG
-598 VYYHMLNA
+598 IYYHMLNTN
-606 GDEEQIQELQ
+606 DDEQIKELN

>member
-1 MMSIKNP
+1 MSLKNP
-8 YGHKTVITPDDMSK
+8 YGHQTVLATDDITNK
-22 NNTKKKKRA
+22 NPKKKKRA
-31 RDTKGTLLN
+31 KDTKGTLLN
-40 IWHLIDEKRVQLII
+40 IWKLIDEKRLQLIF
-54 VILMII
+54 VIFMII
-60 CSSALSLVGPF
+60 CSSILSLIGPF
-71 LIGRIIDTKIIPKD
+71 VIGKMIDEKIIPKE
-85 LTGLSKY
+85 LNGLGQY
-92 IIILISVY
+92 IIILLCVY
-100 TLLSITSY
+100 VMLSITAY
-108 IGSYMMVSI
+108 MGSFLMVSI

-127 NLFRHFQK
+127 QLFQHFQK

-187 LSPLLTLLTVIIIP
+187 LSPLLTLLTIIIIP
-201 IMFISLR
+201 IMFMSMR
-208 WITARTSVLY
+208 WITSRTGVLY
-218 SMRQRQ
+218 GLRQKQ
-224 LGIMNGYIE
+224 FGIMNGYIE
-233 EIVNGQTVVKAFSQE
+233 EIVNGQTIVKAFSQE
-248 HYVMKTFNEKADN
+248 KYVMETFNKKADN
-261 VKEYSFWAVT
+261 VKEYSFWAIT

-296 ILALNESAGV
+296 ILALNHSAGV

-347 IMNEPIEQDSKDAI
+347 IMKEPVEQDLPDAI
-361 ALKNIEGN
+361 DKQHIKGEIEF
-369 IKFNNVNF
+369 KDVTFK
-377 RYDEE
+377 YDPE
-382 QKRPTIKDLSLEI
+382 QQNPTIKQLSFKI

-400 AALVG
+400 VALVG

-412 TIVQLILHYYDIES
+412 TIVQLILHYYDINS
-426 GEILIDGKSITEI
+426 GEILIDGIPI
-439 TRASLRKEI
+439 NNMTRQSLRHNI

-459 GTILDNIMY
+459 GTIKDNIMY
-468 GTPNATKEEAIEAAK
+468 GTPNATYEQVVEAAK
-483 KANAHD
+483 KANAHE
-489 FIINLENGYSTVL
+489 FISKLEDGYETVL

-512 ERQLISIARCLLQ
+512 ERQLISIARCLLE

-570 KKADLVFV
+570 KKADLVYV
-578 LSHGEI
+578 LSHGGMI
-584 LESGTQEELIDKQG
+584 ESGTQQDLINKKG
-598 VYYHMLNA
+598 IYYHMLNA
-606 GDEEQIQELQ
+606 SDEDQIKELH

>member
-1 MMSIKNP
+1 MSLRNP
-8 YGHKTVITPDDMSK
+8 YGHKSVFKDENRTQHP
-22 NNTKKKKRA
+22 TKKKKRA

-40 IWHLIDEKRVQLII
+40 IWKLIDEKRIQLIV

-60 CSSALSLVGPF
+60 CSSILSLVGPF
-71 LIGRIIDTKIIPKD
+71 LIGHIIDTKIIPKE
-85 LTGLSKY
+85 LNGLPQY
-92 IIILISVY
+92 ILLLAIVYIMLSV
-100 TLLSITSY
+100 TSY
-108 IGSYMMVSI
+108 IGSFMMVSI
-117 AQRTVYLLRD
+117 AQRTVYLLR
-127 NLFRHFQK
+127 NQLFKHFQT
-135 LPVSYF
+135 LPVAYY
-141 DKKQHGELM
+141 DQKQHGELM

-218 SMRQRQ
+218 ALRQKQ
-224 LGIMNGYIE
+224 FGIMNGYIE

-248 HYVMKTFNEKADN
+248 KYVIDTFNEKAKD
-261 VKEYSFWAVT
+261 VREYSFWSIT

-296 ILALNESAGV
+296 ILALNQTAGV

-347 IMNEPIEQDSKDAI
+347 IMDEPSEKDDKEAQDYQNINGEIEFEHVEFK
-361 ALKNIEGN
+361 
-369 IKFNNVNF
+369 
-377 RYDEE
+377 YDPN
-382 QKRPTIKDLSLEI
+382 QKVPTIKDLSFKI
-395 KSGES
+395 HKGES
-400 AALVG
+400 VALVG

-412 TIVQLILHYYDIES
+412 TIVQLILHYYEVNK
-426 GEILIDGKSITEI
+426 GRILIDGIPINKI
-439 TRASLRKEI
+439 TRESLRSSI

-453 DPYLFD
+453 DSYLFD
-459 GTILDNIMY
+459 GTIKDNIMY
-468 GTPNATKEEAIEAAK
+468 GTPNATYEKVVEAAK

-489 FIINLENGYSTVL
+489 FIEALENGYDTVL

-512 ERQLISIARCLLQ
+512 EKQLISIARCLLQ

-540 TVTEIKIQEALETLM
+540 TVTEIKIQEALDTLM
-555 VGRTS
+555 QGRTS
-560 IIIAHRLNTV
+560 VIIAHRLNTV

-578 LSHGEI
+578 LSHGELI
-584 LESGTQEELIDKQG
+584 ESGSQDVLIEQQG
-598 VYYHMLNA
+598 IYYHMLNTN
-606 GDEEQIQELQ
+606 DDEQIKELN